1 MSYKNGILL
10 VSERGIVMAEK
21 TPIIVFDE
29 GHGGSDSGAVYKGR
43 KEKDDNLRLGL
54 AVGKKIAADY
64 VCTVKHTRTTDIFE
78 KPSKKAQDAIDAK
91 ADLLVSIHRNFYN
104 GKAKGF
110 EALVYRLS
118 GTAYSLAKKICA
130 KMKAEGF
137 TDRGAKKRT
146 DLTVISKPEKK
157 GIPVV
162 LLEAGF
168 IDSEADNKLF
178 DSKFDKIV
186 KDIVECIADEMKLK
200 KKSVAS
206 AKPVEKTVFK
216 NGDYNKNVKTT
227 ANLNV
232 RAGRGTDYKILGT
245 LEKGTVVKALYILE
259 KDGVQ
264 WASIDYGKDVGYIS
278 LNYVTPVK

>member
-1 MSYKNGILL
+1 
-10 VSERGIVMAEK
+10 MAEK
-21 TPIIVFDE
+21 TPIIVIDE

-54 AVGKKIAADY
+54 AVEKKLAADY

-78 KPSKKAQDAIDAK
+78 KPSKKAQDAIDAQ
-91 ADLLVSIHRNFYN
+91 ADLLISCHRNSYN
-104 GKAKGF
+104 KKAMGF
-110 EALVYRLS
+110 EALVYKLS

-137 TDRGAKKRT
+137 NDRGVKKRT

-168 IDSEADNKLF
+168 IDNEADNKLF

-186 KDIVECIADEMKLK
+186 KDIVECIASEMKLK

>member
-1 MSYKNGILL
+1 
-10 VSERGIVMAEK
+10 
-21 TPIIVFDE
+21 
-29 GHGGSDSGAVYKGR
+29 
-43 KEKDDNLRLGL
+43 
-54 AVGKKIAADY
+54 
-64 VCTVKHTRTTDIFE
+64 
-78 KPSKKAQDAIDAK
+78 
-91 ADLLVSIHRNFYN
+91 
-104 GKAKGF
+104 
-110 EALVYRLS
+110 
-118 GTAYSLAKKICA
+118 
-130 KMKAEGF
+130 MKAIGF
-137 TDRGAKKRT
+137 TDRGVKKRT
-146 DLTVISKPEKK
+146 DLTVIYKPEKK

-162 LLEAGF
+162 LLETGF
-168 IDSEADNKLF
+168 IDNEADNKLF

-259 KDGVQ
+259 KDGVP